1 MNEPFAP
8 VLKELFCSKRH
19 NSKNPFPFALHG
31 TLLLQTLMKM
41 RQGPA
46 FIGIG
51 ASHAGLSQVTKWLCE
66 HEAIA
71 DSVPAGNF
79 FNTEAFTKKGL
90 DWYEDRIGCGRQ
102 SKGQLCGDV
111 TAGYLV
117 HKDVPQRIATSYS
130 DTKLFLIVRHPLKRA
145 LQAYIANQ
153 TIDKSASNLSAAA
166 YLAKE
171 TAIQMESCYAD
182 HLAYY
187 YEYYAPVN
195 LHIIIY
201 EDLLADPIKVM
212 QSLYAYLEIDTQ
224 VIPKGLK
231 HLAPPPEPP
240 KNPGLIKRTR
250 MRIKKLYKRLRERP
264 VGPLFSPEPDMDR
277 LLSPEEKELFIARPR
292 PAADR
297 LSHMVGRDMLSFWEL
312 S

>member
-1 MNEPFAP
+1 
-8 VLKELFCSKRH
+8 
-19 NSKNPFPFALHG
+19 
-31 TLLLQTLMKM
+31 MKM
-41 RQGPA
+41 RHGPA

-51 ASHAGLSQVTKWLCE
+51 ASHAGLTQITKWLSE
-66 HEAIA
+66 HEAVTDTIA
-71 DSVPAGNF
+71 AGNF

-90 DWYEDRIGCGRQ
+90 AWYENRIGCGQ
-102 SKGQLCGDV
+102 ENKGKLCGDV

-117 HKDVPQRIATSYS
+117 DKDVPKRIATTYG
-130 DTKLFLIVRHPLKRA
+130 DAKLFLIVRHPLKRA
-145 LQAYIANQ
+145 LQAYLTNQ
-153 TIDKSASNLSAAA
+153 SIDKSASHLSAAA

-171 TAIQMESCYAD
+171 TAIQTESYYAD

-195 LHIIIY
+195 LHIIVY
-201 EDLLADPIKVM
+201 EDLVADPVKTM
-212 QSLYAYLEIDTQ
+212 QALYAYLEIDAG

-250 MRIKKLYKRLRERP
+250 MRIHSLYKRLRERP
-264 VGPLFSPEPDMDR
+264 VGPLFPPEPDIDS
-277 LLSPEEKELFIARPR
+277 LLSPEEKQLFVASQR
-292 PAADR
+292 PATDR
-297 LSHMVGRDMLSFWEL
+297 LSHMVGRDMLSFWDL

>member
-1 MNEPFAP
+1 
-8 VLKELFCSKRH
+8 
-19 NSKNPFPFALHG
+19 
-31 TLLLQTLMKM
+31 M

-51 ASHAGLSQVTKWLCE
+51 ASHAGLSQVTKWLSE
-66 HEAIA
+66 HEAVA
-71 DSVPAGNF
+71 DTIPAENF
-79 FNTEAFTKKGL
+79 FNTEAFTKKSL
-90 DWYEDRIGCGRQ
+90 DWYEGRIGCGQ
-102 SKGQLCGDV
+102 QNKGRLCGDV
-111 TAGYLV
+111 TSGYLV
-117 HKDVPQRIATSYS
+117 NKDVPKRIATSYS

-145 LQAYIANQ
+145 LRAYIANQ
-153 TIDKSASNLSAAA
+153 ALDKSASSLSAAA

-195 LHIIIY
+195 LHIIVY
-201 EDLLADPIKVM
+201 EDLVEDPIKTM
-212 QSLYAYLEIDTQ
+212 QSLYTYLEIDPQ

-250 MRIKKLYKRLRERP
+250 MRIHKFYKRLRERP
-264 VGPLFSPEPDMDR
+264 VGPLFPPEPDMER
-277 LLSPEEKELFIARPR
+277 LLSAEEIQLFVASMR
-292 PAADR
+292 PATDR
-297 LSHMVGRDMLSFWEL
+297 LSHMVGRDMLSFWDL